1 MPHSDTADNA
11 LYKQK
16 LAQCVKITL
25 TKYYSDPPT
34 GYGII
39 REKRYN
45 TGNEMHSSVR
55 VLLARLTNLELR
67 IDVVT

>member
-16 LAQCVKITL
+16 LAQCVKKTL
-25 TKYYSDPPT
+25 TKYHSDPPT

-39 REKRYN
+39 WEKRYN
-45 TGNEMHSSVR
+45 TGNEMHSSSYAPQT
-55 VLLARLTNLELR
+55 L
-67 IDVVT
+67 IDPT